1 MKLKKKNR
9 RSDMKVITKEGKIL
23 KFFRESRKL
32 SMRQAARVIGVSEAT
47 VNHTENGRKD
57 LTPHLI
63 LKFLN
68 GYGYS
73 LVEFKAFFDGKVEL
87 PENILFDCIGILK
100 RLEPAKLKTVKTIL
114 QSF

>member
-1 MKLKKKNR
+1 
-9 RSDMKVITKEGKIL
+9 MKVITKEGKIL

-47 VNHTENGRKD
+47 VNHSENGRKD
-57 LTPHLI
+57 LTASLI

-73 LVEFKAFFDGKVEL
+73 LEEFRALLCGNVEL
-87 PENILFDCIGILK
+87 PENIMSECIGILK
-100 RLEPAKLKTVKTIL
+100 RLEPTKLKIVKTIL